1 MVKKEIRI
9 EYEFGSPF
17 QEKLAMELLSAIIK
31 TYKQEFEKQHKN
43 NKLNYEII
51 QCKTSSKR

>member
-1 MVKKEIRI
+1 MVKKEIKI

-31 TYKQEFEKQHKN
+31 TYKQEFEKQHKK
-43 NKLNYEII
+43 NKLNYTIH
-51 QCKTSSKR
+51 